1 MKKAL
6 LIISSI
12 LLLLNV
18 NAQSVY
24 KIYAGQGYTSN
35 IYVLDPI
42 TLDTLKFI
50 PEVGGYRI
58 AHCPM
63 YNKVY
68 STGAGNN
75 IFVLDAISDSLISI
89 IDPSDGTNNTNELE
103 PIVLSPDQSKLYVA
117 DESSDALFVLNTAND
132 SIIAAVTLSNVD
144 EMENMV
150 ISPDG
155 LYLYV
160 ADNSD
165 LLKINTQTLT
175 VEASIE
181 VNGDAH
187 GVEIS
192 TDGQTVYSDASPGV
206 LVVNTA
212 TFSVTDTILSVGYFL
227 KLRTS
232 GSHIVGVDESSYA
245 HITELS
251 SGITD
256 TVTWS
261 TGSAKGIISHPDN
274 SEYFIATSQGIYKID
289 AVTLSV
295 IDSSEQIS
303 FQSIIIIEDATTG
316 ISDPISD
323 LNFVKVFPNP
333 FHSSLTIQMNLNTS
347 DRIFI
352 SIYDSFGRI
361 VRSISPQYNLQGNK
375 TITVDLSDVSSGIYF
390 CRVIF
395 NGKAQTIKAIKE

>member
-1 MKKAL
+1 
-6 LIISSI
+6 
-12 LLLLNV
+12 
-18 NAQSVY
+18 
-24 KIYAGQGYTSN
+24 
-35 IYVLDPI
+35 
-42 TLDTLKFI
+42 
-50 PEVGGYRI
+50 
-58 AHCPM
+58 M
-63 YNKVY
+63 YNKIY

-75 IFVLDAISDSLISI
+75 IYVIDAISDSLISI
-89 IDPSDGTNNTNELE
+89 IDPSDGTNNTSELE

-117 DESSDALFVLNTAND
+117 DESSGALFVLNTAND

-212 TFSVTDTILSVGYFL
+212 TFSVTDTILSAGYFL

-232 GSHIVGVDESSYA
+232 GTHLVGVDESSWA
-245 HITELS
+245 HVTELG
-251 SGITD
+251 SGIVD
-256 TVTWS
+256 TVSWS

-274 SEYFIATSQGIYKID
+274 STYFIATSQGIYKID
-289 AVTLSV
+289 AGTLAVT
-295 IDSSEQIS
+295 DSSEQIS
-303 FQSIIIIEDATTG
+303 FQSIIIIEDPTTG
-316 ISDPISD
+316 INEFSSDIS
-323 LNFVKVFPNP
+323 FVKVFPNP
-333 FHSSLTIQMNLNTS
+333 FQSSITFQINLAS
-347 DRIFI
+347 YDDIYI
-352 SIYDSFGRI
+352 SIFDNVGREI
-361 VRSISPQYNLQGNK
+361 RWISSQNIQQGK
-375 TITVDLSDVSSGIYF
+375 QSITVDLSELSSSIYF
-390 CRVIF
+390 CKVIC
-395 NGKAQTIKAIKE
+395 NGKFQTIKVIKN